1 MEEPAAGGGAG
12 GGGGGGGGGGTGGG
26 GGFVDIEVGLP
37 GCERPVV
44 VRRRDLEWGED
55 FVDPSFFD
63 PGYSVAASTGHV
75 MWEGSWALIRL
86 LQSLPDAP
94 QRAGGGRLSR
104 LVRGRRVVE
113 LGAGTGLLGL
123 CMAARGAHVLLT
135 DVRPVVE
142 DTLRG
147 NVARNAGGA
156 DGGGGATPGGRG
168 WAGAVRVG
176 EGSARAATLDW
187 TDPVQAQCE
196 GGNDPREAQVVVA
209 AECIWLRDLLEPF
222 LATALA
228 LMRGPARPPCLLCFR
243 ERAKEGS
250 SVFQNLEQV
259 LGAFRARGCLVAEF
273 HREAS
278 REDAAREVLVFR
290 ITLPDSDPAAAAGSP
305 A

>member
-12 GGGGGGGGGGTGGG
+12 GGGGGG

-156 DGGGGATPGGRG
+156 DGGGGAVPGEGG
-168 WAGAVRVG
+168 WAGTVRVG

-209 AECIWLRDLLEPF
+209 AECIWLQDLLEPF

>member
-1 MEEPAAGGGAG
+1 MEEPAAGGGA
-12 GGGGGGGGGGTGGG
+12 GGGTGGG

-94 QRAGGGRLSR
+94 QRAGGGRLSC

-156 DGGGGATPGGRG
+156 DGGGGATPGGG
-168 WAGAVRVG
+168 GGAGAVHVG

>member
-1 MEEPAAGGGAG
+1 
-12 GGGGGGGGGGTGGG
+12 
-26 GGFVDIEVGLP
+26 
-37 GCERPVV
+37 VV

-94 QRAGGGRLSR
+94 QRAGGGRLSC

-156 DGGGGATPGGRG
+156 DGGGGATPGGGG

>member
-12 GGGGGGGGGGTGGG
+12 GGGGGG
-26 GGFVDIEVGLP
+26 FVDIEVGLQ

-156 DGGGGATPGGRG
+156 DGGGGAAPGGGG

-243 ERAKEGS
+243 ERAKESS

-273 HREAS
+273 YREAS

>member
-1 MEEPAAGGGAG
+1 MAPGMEEPAAGG
-12 GGGGGGGGGGTGGG
+12 GGG
-26 GGFVDIEVGLP
+26 GGFVDIEVDLP
-37 GCERPVV
+37 GCERPVA

-86 LQSLPDAP
+86 LQAPPGDAP
-94 QRAGGGRLSR
+94 GGRLSR

-142 DTLRG
+142 DTLQG
-147 NVARNAGGA
+147 NVTRNRGGA
-156 DGGGGATPGGRG
+156 GGGGGAVLEGGG

-187 TDPVQAQCE
+187 ADPVEAQCE

-209 AECIWLRDLLEPF
+209 AECIWLQDLLEPF
-222 LATALA
+222 LATVLA

-259 LGAFRARGCLVAEF
+259 LGAFRARGCVVADF

-278 REDAAREVLVFR
+278 REDAAREVLVFS
-290 ITLPDSDPAAAAGSP
+290 ITLPDPGQPVAAGSS

>member
-1 MEEPAAGGGAG
+1 MEEPAAGGGA
-12 GGGGGGGGGGTGGG
+12 GGGTGGG

-94 QRAGGGRLSR
+94 QRAGGGRLSC

-156 DGGGGATPGGRG
+156 DGGGGAVPGKGG
-168 WAGAVRVG
+168 WAGTVRVG

-209 AECIWLRDLLEPF
+209 AECIWLQDLLEPF

-278 REDAAREVLVFR
+278 REDAAREVLVFC

>member
-1 MEEPAAGGGAG
+1 MPAGRTGGAG
-12 GGGGGGGGGGTGGG
+12 
-26 GGFVDIEVGLP
+26 
-37 GCERPVV
+37 
-44 VRRRDLEWGED
+44 RRR
-55 FVDPSFFD
+55 
-63 PGYSVAASTGHV
+63 
-75 MWEGSWALIRL
+75 
-86 LQSLPDAP
+86 
-94 QRAGGGRLSR
+94 GG
-104 LVRGRRVVE
+104 
-113 LGAGTGLLGL
+113 
-123 CMAARGAHVLLT
+123 
-135 DVRPVVE
+135 
-142 DTLRG
+142 
-147 NVARNAGGA
+147 
-156 DGGGGATPGGRG
+156 G